1 MHKNKSYFFCG
12 IGGSGMLPL
21 ANIVRDAGASVAGSD
36 RALDQGRLAPKF
48 KWLQSLGIALF
59 AQDGSG
65 LVSGDQIL
73 IASAAIEDSVP
84 DIAKANALGCQR
96 MTRAELLADLF
107 NAAPRSI
114 AVGGTSGKSTV
125 TGMIGWI
132 LTEAGLDP
140 TIMNGAVMKNFI
152 ADDAPFA
159 SARVGQGGLF
169 VSEVD
174 ESDGSIALF
183 TPEVAVLNNVSLDHK
198 SLEELRQLFGDF
210 VKGAKCCV
218 WNADDAE
225 SVALMGSLSPSPS
238 GEGLGWGLSADTV
251 PDGQAPPSAA
261 ALSPGQS
268 QEPHSPPLKGR
279 GDLSFGFTPNA
290 DIRATDITDLPLGS
304 RFTLHAQGETYPV
317 TLIVPGRHNI
327 ANALAAIAAAHAL
340 GVSVAQAVR
349 GVERFNG
356 LARRFD
362 IVGTTNGITVIDDF
376 GHNPDKIAATLATL
390 KAFPGRI
397 IAFFQPHGYGPIRVM
412 GTELAAVFAQMLGE
426 DDHLILCDPVYFGG
440 TVDKSIGSQS
450 ITDAVAAAGKNAEYI
465 PTREACGD
473 RMVKLARPGDR
484 IVIMGARDDTL
495 SGFAT
500 DILRR
505 LA

>member
-21 ANIVRDAGASVAGSD
+21 ANIVRDAGATVAGSD
-36 RALDQGRLAPKF
+36 RALDQGRLGAKF
-48 KWLQSLGIALF
+48 EWLQSLGIDLF

-65 LVSGDQIL
+65 LISGDQIL

-84 DIAKANALGCQR
+84 DVAKANALGCAR

-107 NAAPRSI
+107 NNAPRSV

-132 LTEAGLDP
+132 LTDAGLDP
-140 TIMNGAVMKNFI
+140 TIMNGAVMKNFV

-159 SARVGQGGLF
+159 SARVGQGDVF

-210 VKGAKCCV
+210 AKKAKTSV

-225 SVALMGSLSPSPS
+225 TVALMEPL
-238 GEGLGWGLSADTV
+238 
-251 PDGQAPPSAA
+251 
-261 ALSPGQS
+261 ALAGAI
-268 QEPHSPPLKGR
+268 
-279 GDLSFGFTPNA
+279 SFGFTAQA
-290 DIRATDITDLPLGS
+290 DFRATDIVDLPLGS
-304 RFTLHAQGETYPV
+304 RFTLHAMGTTHDV
-317 TLIVPGRHNI
+317 ALIVPGRHNI
-327 ANALAAIAAAHAL
+327 ANALAAIAAATAL
-340 GVSVAQAVR
+340 GVTIAQAVR
-349 GVERFNG
+349 AIERFNG

-362 IVGTTNGITVIDDF
+362 IVGTANNITVIDDF

-412 GTELAAVFAQMLGE
+412 GAELAGVFAGMLGE
-426 DDHLILCDPVYFGG
+426 GDHLILCDPVYFGG
-440 TVDKSIGSQS
+440 TVDKSVGSQS
-450 ITDAVAAAGKNAEYI
+450 ITDAVTAAGQNAEYI
-465 PTREACGD
+465 PAREDCGN
-473 RMVKLARPGDR
+473 RMVYLAVPGDR

-495 SGFAT
+495 SAFAA
-500 DILRR
+500 DILAR
-505 LA
+505 LGA

>member
-21 ANIVRDAGASVAGSD
+21 ANIVRDAGATVAGSD

-48 KWLQSLGIALF
+48 EWLQSLGIDLF

-65 LVSGDQIL
+65 LVSSDQIL

-84 DIAKANALGCQR
+84 DIAKAKALGCQR
-96 MTRAELLADLF
+96 MTRAELLAHLF
-107 NAAPRSI
+107 NAAPRSV

-140 TIMNGAVMKNFI
+140 TIMNGAVMKNFV
-152 ADDAPFA
+152 ADNTPFA
-159 SARVGQGGLF
+159 SARVGQGDVF

-210 VKGAKCCV
+210 AKGAKCCV

-225 SVALMGSLSPSPS
+225 TVALIEPMGLA
-238 GEGLGWGLSADTV
+238 GAI
-251 PDGQAPPSAA
+251 
-261 ALSPGQS
+261 
-268 QEPHSPPLKGR
+268 
-279 GDLSFGFTPNA
+279 SFGFASQA
-290 DIRATDITDLPLGS
+290 DIRASDITEFPLGS
-304 RFTLHAQGETYPV
+304 RFTLHAKGETHQV
-317 TLIVPGRHNI
+317 DLIVPGRHNI
-327 ANALAAIAAAHAL
+327 ANALAAIASATAL
-340 GVSVAQAVR
+340 GVPVAQAIG
-349 GVERFNG
+349 GVQSFNG

-362 IVGTTNGITVIDDF
+362 IVGSVNDITVIDDF
-376 GHNPDKIAATLATL
+376 GHNPDKIAATLSTL

-412 GTELAAVFAQMLGE
+412 GAKLAAVFADMLGE

-450 ITDAVAAAGKNAEYI
+450 ITDAAVTSGRNAEYI
-465 PTREACGD
+465 PAREDCGN
-473 RMVKLARPGDR
+473 RIVELAKPGDR

-500 DILRR
+500 DVLAR
-505 LA
+505 LVKA

>member
-21 ANIVRDAGASVAGSD
+21 ANIVRDADATVAGSD
-36 RALDQGRLAPKF
+36 RALDQGRLGAKF
-48 KWLQSLGIALF
+48 EWLQSLGIDLF

-65 LVSGDQIL
+65 LISGDQIL

-84 DIAKANALGCQR
+84 DVAKANALGCAR

-107 NAAPRSI
+107 NNAPRSV

-132 LTEAGLDP
+132 LTDAGLDP
-140 TIMNGAVMKNFI
+140 TIMNGAVMKNFV

-159 SARVGQGGLF
+159 SARVGQGDVF

-210 VKGAKCCV
+210 AKKAKTSV

-225 SVALMGSLSPSPS
+225 TVALVEPL
-238 GEGLGWGLSADTV
+238 
-251 PDGQAPPSAA
+251 
-261 ALSPGQS
+261 ALAGAI
-268 QEPHSPPLKGR
+268 
-279 GDLSFGFTPNA
+279 SFGFSAQA
-290 DIRATDITDLPLGS
+290 DFRATDIVDLPLGS
-304 RFTLHAQGETYPV
+304 RFTLHAMGTTHDV
-317 TLIVPGRHNI
+317 ALIVPGRHNI
-327 ANALAAIAAAHAL
+327 ANALAAIAAATAL
-340 GVSVAQAVR
+340 DVTIAQAVR
-349 GVERFNG
+349 AIERFNG

-362 IVGTTNGITVIDDF
+362 IVGTANDITVIDDF

-412 GTELAAVFAQMLGE
+412 GAELAGVFADMLGE

-450 ITDAVAAAGKNAEYI
+450 ITDAVTAAGQNAEYI
-465 PTREACGD
+465 PAREDCGN
-473 RMVKLARPGDR
+473 RMVDLAVPGDR

-495 SGFAT
+495 SAFAA
-500 DILRR
+500 DILKS
-505 LA
+505 AATINY

>member
-36 RALDQGRLAPKF
+36 RALDQGRLGPKF
-48 KWLQSLGIALF
+48 AWLQSLGIDLF
-59 AQDGSG
+59 SQDGSG

-84 DIAKANALGCQR
+84 DIAQAIALGCTR

-107 NAAPRSI
+107 NAAPRSV

-132 LTEAGLDP
+132 LTDSGRDP
-140 TIMNGAVMKNFI
+140 TIMNGAVMKNFV

-159 SARVGQGGLF
+159 SARVGQGGVF

-210 VKGAKCCV
+210 ARKAKVCV

-225 SVALMGSLSPSPS
+225 
-238 GEGLGWGLSADTV
+238 T
-251 PDGQAPPSAA
+251 A
-261 ALSPGQS
+261 ALVAPMALAGTI
-268 QEPHSPPLKGR
+268 
-279 GDLSFGFTPNA
+279 SFGFSA
-290 DIRATDITDLPLGS
+290 DANFRATDITDLPLGS
-304 RFTLHAQGETYPV
+304 RFTLHAMGEAYPV

-327 ANALAAIAAAHAL
+327 ANALAAIAASVAL

-349 GVERFNG
+349 SVESFCG

-362 IVGTTNGITVIDDF
+362 IVGTANDITVIDDF

-412 GTELAAVFAQMLGE
+412 GAELAGVFADKLGA

-450 ITDAVAAAGKNAEYI
+450 ITDAVTAAGRNAEYI
-465 PTREACGD
+465 PSREECGN
-473 RMVKLARPGDR
+473 RMVELARPGDR

-495 SGFAT
+495 SAFAA
-500 DILRR
+500 DILQR
-505 LA
+505 LVG

>member
-21 ANIVRDAGASVAGSD
+21 ANIVRDAGAMVAGSD

-48 KWLQSLGIALF
+48 EWLQSLGIALF
-59 AQDGSG
+59 PQDGSG

-84 DIAKANALGCQR
+84 DIAKAKALGCQR

-107 NAAPRSI
+107 NAAPRSV

-140 TIMNGAVMKNFI
+140 TIMNGAVMKNFV

-159 SARVGQGGLF
+159 SARVGQGEVF

-210 VKGAKCCV
+210 ANGAKCCV

-225 SVALMGSLSPSPS
+225 TVALIEPMGLA
-238 GEGLGWGLSADTV
+238 GAI
-251 PDGQAPPSAA
+251 
-261 ALSPGQS
+261 
-268 QEPHSPPLKGR
+268 
-279 GDLSFGFTPNA
+279 SFGFTPQG
-290 DIRATDITDLPLGS
+290 DIRAGDITDLPLGS
-304 RFTLHAQGETYPV
+304 RFTLHAKGESHQV
-317 TLIVPGRHNI
+317 ELIVPGRHNI
-327 ANALAAIAAAHAL
+327 ANALAAIAAAMAL
-340 GVSVAQAVR
+340 GVPVAQAVK
-349 GVERFNG
+349 GVESFNG

-362 IVGTTNGITVIDDF
+362 IVGRANDITVIDDF

-412 GTELAAVFAQMLGE
+412 GTELAAVFADMLG
-426 DDHLILCDPVYFGG
+426 DDDYLILCDPVYFGG
-440 TVDKSIGSQS
+440 TVDRSIGSES
-450 ITDAVAAAGKNAEYI
+450 ITKAVVAAGGLAEHI
-465 PTREACGD
+465 ASREDCG
-473 RMVKLARPGDR
+473 RRIVELARPGDR

-495 SGFAT
+495 SGFAA
-500 DILRR
+500 DVLGRM
-505 LA
+505 ANPVF

>member
-21 ANIVRDAGASVAGSD
+21 ANIVRDAGASVSGSD
-36 RALDQGRLAPKF
+36 RALDQGRLGPKF
-48 KWLQSLGIALF
+48 EWLQSLGIHLF
-59 AQDGSG
+59 PQDGSG
-65 LVSGDQIL
+65 LTSGDQIL

-84 DIAKANALGCQR
+84 DIAKAKALGCAR

-107 NAAPRSI
+107 NAAPRSV

-140 TIMNGAVMKNFI
+140 SIMNGAVMKNFV

-159 SARVGQGGLF
+159 SARVGQGEVF

-198 SLEELRQLFGDF
+198 TLEELRQLFGDF
-210 VKGAKCCV
+210 AKKAKVCV
-218 WNADDAE
+218 WNTDDAE
-225 SVALMGSLSPSPS
+225 
-238 GEGLGWGLSADTV
+238 T
-251 PDGQAPPSAA
+251 A
-261 ALSPGQS
+261 ALIAPMNLSGAV
-268 QEPHSPPLKGR
+268 
-279 GDLSFGFTPNA
+279 SFGFGPDSA
-290 DIRATDITDLPLGS
+290 FRATDITDLPLGS
-304 RFTLHAQGETYPV
+304 RFMLQALGETHDV
-317 TLIVPGRHNI
+317 TLTVPGRHNI
-327 ANALAAIAAAHAL
+327 ANALAAIAASVAL
-340 GVSVAQAVR
+340 GVGVAQAVQS
-349 GVERFNG
+349 VERFNG

-362 IVGTTNGITVIDDF
+362 IVGTANDITVIDDF

-390 KAFPGRI
+390 KAFSGRI

-412 GTELAAVFAQMLGE
+412 GSELATVFADMLGQ
-426 DDHLILCDPVYFGG
+426 DDHLLLCDPVYFGG
-440 TVDKSIGSQS
+440 TVDKSLGSQS
-450 ITDAVAAAGKNAEYI
+450 ITDAVTKAGRNAEYI
-465 PTREACGD
+465 ATREGCGN
-473 RMVKLARPGDR
+473 RIAELARPGDR

-495 SGFAT
+495 SGFAG
-500 DILRR
+500 DVLKR
-505 LA
+505 LSV

>member
-21 ANIVRDAGASVAGSD
+21 ANIVRDAGATVAGSD
-36 RALDQGRLAPKF
+36 RALDQGRLGAKF
-48 KWLQSLGIALF
+48 EWLQSLGIDLF

-65 LVSGDQIL
+65 LISGDQIL

-84 DIAKANALGCQR
+84 DVAKANALGCAR

-107 NAAPRSI
+107 NNAPRSV

-132 LTEAGLDP
+132 LTDAGLGP
-140 TIMNGAVMKNFI
+140 TIMNGAVMKNFV

-159 SARVGQGGLF
+159 SARVGQGDVF

-210 VKGAKCCV
+210 AKKAKTSV

-225 SVALMGSLSPSPS
+225 TVALIEPL
-238 GEGLGWGLSADTV
+238 
-251 PDGQAPPSAA
+251 
-261 ALSPGQS
+261 ALAGAI
-268 QEPHSPPLKGR
+268 
-279 GDLSFGFTPNA
+279 SFGFSAQA
-290 DIRATDITDLPLGS
+290 DFRATDIVDLPLGS
-304 RFTLHAQGETYPV
+304 RFTLHAMGDTHDV
-317 TLIVPGRHNI
+317 ALIVPGRHNI
-327 ANALAAIAAAHAL
+327 ANALAAIAAATAL
-340 GVSVAQAVR
+340 GVTVAQAVR
-349 GVERFNG
+349 AIERFNG

-362 IVGTTNGITVIDDF
+362 IVGTANDITVIDDF

-412 GTELAAVFAQMLGE
+412 GAELAGVFADMLGK

-440 TVDKSIGSQS
+440 TVDKSVGSQS
-450 ITDAVAAAGKNAEYI
+450 ITDAVTAAGQNAEYI
-465 PTREACGD
+465 PAREDCGN
-473 RMVKLARPGDR
+473 RMVDLAQPGDR

-495 SGFAT
+495 SAFAA
-500 DILRR
+500 DILAR
-505 LA
+505 LGA

>member
-21 ANIVRDAGASVAGSD
+21 ANIVRDAGATVAGSD
-36 RALDQGRLAPKF
+36 RALDQGRLGAKF
-48 KWLQSLGIALF
+48 EWLQSLGIDLF

-65 LVSGDQIL
+65 LISGDQIL

-84 DIAKANALGCQR
+84 DVAKANALSCAR

-107 NAAPRSI
+107 NNAPRSV

-132 LTEAGLDP
+132 LTDAGLDP
-140 TIMNGAVMKNFI
+140 TIMNGAVMKNFV

-159 SARVGQGGLF
+159 SARVGQGDVF

-210 VKGAKCCV
+210 AKKAKTSV

-225 SVALMGSLSPSPS
+225 TVALIEPL
-238 GEGLGWGLSADTV
+238 
-251 PDGQAPPSAA
+251 
-261 ALSPGQS
+261 ALAGAI
-268 QEPHSPPLKGR
+268 
-279 GDLSFGFTPNA
+279 SFGFAAQA
-290 DIRATDITDLPLGS
+290 DFRATDIVDLPLGS
-304 RFTLHAQGETYPV
+304 RFTLHAVGDTHDV
-317 TLIVPGRHNI
+317 ALIVPGRHNI
-327 ANALAAIAAAHAL
+327 ANALAAIAAVTAL
-340 GVSVAQAVR
+340 GVTVAQAVR
-349 GVERFNG
+349 AIERFNG

-362 IVGTTNGITVIDDF
+362 IVGTANDVTVIDDF

-412 GTELAAVFAQMLGE
+412 GAELAGVFASMLGK
-426 DDHLILCDPVYFGG
+426 DDYLILCDPVYFGG

-450 ITDAVAAAGKNAEYI
+450 ITDAVTAAGQNAEYI
-465 PTREACGD
+465 PTREDCGN
-473 RMVKLARPGDR
+473 RMVDLAQPGDR

-495 SGFAT
+495 SAFAA
-500 DILRR
+500 DILARIG
-505 LA
+505 A